1 MQAAV
6 LDTLRC
12 AQTLKTAGFTP
23 EQAEATARV
32 LGDALSDVATKAD
45 VNRLEAK
52 IDAKFDAMDQKFG
65 AKFEAMNAK
74 FEAMDQKFEAMDQKF
89 EAMDQK
95 FEAMDQKF
103 EAMDK
108 KFEAMDKKFEA
119 MNEKFETKFEAMQ
132 STTQEKFDR
141 VDKSLND
148 LDRNLKIFLGLV
160 SVLLVAVLG
169 FFGAVATPYLLRD
182 GPEAL
187 PNTPQSAAT
196 AQAHT
201 APPEPLAEAHP
212 ATTPTPPHPPKQ
224 DAPSGRVQGRDI
236 P

>member
-23 EQAEATARV
+23 EQAEATAQV

-95 FEAMDQKF
+95 FET
-103 EAMDK
+103 
-108 KFEAMDKKFEA
+108 KFEA

-148 LDRNLKIFLGLV
+148 LDRNVKIFLGLV

-187 PNTPQSAAT
+187 PNTPQSAAA

-201 APPEPLAEAHP
+201 APPEPLAEARP

>member
-74 FEAMDQKFEAMDQKF
+74 FEAMDQKFEA
-89 EAMDQK
+89 
-95 FEAMDQKF
+95 
-103 EAMDK
+103 
-108 KFEAMDKKFEA
+108 
-119 MNEKFETKFEAMQ
+119 KFEAMQ

-148 LDRNLKIFLGLV
+148 LDRNVKIFLGLV

>member
-6 LDTLRC
+6 LDTLRT

-23 EQAEATARV
+23 EQAEATAQV

-89 EAMDQK
+89 ET
-95 FEAMDQKF
+95 
-103 EAMDK
+103 
-108 KFEAMDKKFEA
+108 KFEA

-141 VDKSLND
+141 VDKGLND
-148 LDRNLKIFLGLV
+148 LDRNVKIFLGLV

-187 PNTPQSAAT
+187 PNTPQSAAA

-201 APPEPLAEAHP
+201 APPEPLAEARP
-212 ATTPTPPHPPKQ
+212 ATTPTPPRPPKQ